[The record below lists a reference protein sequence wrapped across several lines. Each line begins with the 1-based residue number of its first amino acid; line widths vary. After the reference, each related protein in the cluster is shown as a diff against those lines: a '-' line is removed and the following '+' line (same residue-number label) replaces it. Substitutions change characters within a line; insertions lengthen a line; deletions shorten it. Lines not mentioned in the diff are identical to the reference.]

1 MPCRSTQDR
10 WVIVKSS
17 DKTCSDG
24 EGNGNTLQ
32 YSCLEKPMNS
42 GNGKKIRCQK
52 MSPTGQKMS
61 NILLGNAGEEQ
72 RAITNSS
79 RKNERVGPKQE

>member
-1 MPCRSTQDR
+1 
-10 WVIVKSS
+10 
-17 DKTCSDG
+17 
-24 EGNGNTLQ
+24 
-32 YSCLEKPMNS
+32 MNS

-79 RKNERVGPKQE
+79 GKNQVTGPKQK